1 MPLNLDTCIS
11 GVFTPGNI
19 GASSGLPPVE
29 PVYISRPGEV
39 IVEAASAA
47 AVFTAHMAYTGAIA
61 EAASAAAVVSFI
73 ATYAAA
79 ITEAATATAAPDATV
94 IVGLVARSA
103 MLPGVF
109 VNSDGTWREA
119 NVAGVMVNL

>member
-1 MPLNLDTCIS
+1 
-11 GVFTPGNI
+11 
-19 GASSGLPPVE
+19 LPPVE

-39 IVEAASAA
+39 IAEAASAA